1 MAGPNKKVHTWQ
13 NSGKTTKNERENP
26 RAGRGEREK
35 YERGFL
41 CLIVE
46 EVRGVRSWRI
56 REKVLREKIG
66 SETRTAGLGVLT
78 GGLRV

>member
-41 CLIVE
+41 SLVVE
-46 EVRGVRSWRI
+46 EVRGVCSWGI
-56 REKVLREKIG
+56 REKSFEGEYWK
-66 SETRTAGLGVLT
+66 
-78 GGLRV
+78 